1 MAHEASIAPKQLWE
15 RLLIY
20 WHTKNHSAEV
30 YDIALILSVAI
41 FTNQKVYDEELME
54 ARLLLQE
61 RLREPSSVD
70 EVMEYIE
77 LKLSTYIAN
86 KDAWHKDQKRVRD
99 LLEKDQDLYA
109 YLLNIFEADDTIDDE
124 ESGFENSLKKAL
136 LRS

>member
-1 MAHEASIAPKQLWE
+1 MAHEASITPKKLWE

-41 FTNQKVYDEELME
+41 FTNQKIYEEELME

-61 RLREPSSVD
+61 LLHEHSSINQ
-70 EVMEYIE
+70 VMEYIE
-77 LKLSTYIAN
+77 MKLSGYVAN
-86 KDAWHKDQKRVRD
+86 MDSWYEDQQKVREMILKDQ
-99 LLEKDQDLYA
+99 ELYT
-109 YLLNIFEADDTIDDE
+109 YLLNIFEADEHFDDE
-124 ESGFENSLKKAL
+124 ESSFEESLKKAL

>member
-1 MAHEASIAPKQLWE
+1 MAHEAFITPKRLWE

-41 FTNQKVYDEELME
+41 FTNQKIYEEELME

-61 RLREPSSVD
+61 RLKDPSSVD
-70 EVMEYIE
+70 EVMGYIE
-77 LKLSTYIAN
+77 MKLSNYI
-86 KDAWHKDQKRVRD
+86 KSMDAWHKDQKKVREM
-99 LLEKDQDLYA
+99 LEKDQDLYA
-109 YLLNIFEADDTIDDE
+109 YLLNIFEADDSIDDE